1 MLEALGIIPVRIGP
15 AVAPS
20 VRQVQVNEKITA
32 KVHKFS
38 NGSRTVSKGQPEYD
52 WTLTCSA
59 MKDKQEIL
67 DLLEASEAGG
77 EVTISFDVGSRSY
90 MLTNCA
96 RNSTGFSSD
105 SDGTA
110 DLTISGVAP
119 ELLQVR

>member
-1 MLEALGIIPVRIGP
+1 MLEALGIIPVKIG
-15 AVAPS
+15 ASEAPS

-38 NGSRTVSKGQPEYD
+38 NGSRTVSQGQPEYD
-52 WTLTCSA
+52 WTLTCSC
-59 MKDKQEIL
+59 MRDKQEIL
-67 DLLEASEAGG
+67 DLLEDAEASG
-77 EVTISFDVGSRSY
+77 EVTITFNVGARVY
-90 MLTNCA
+90 MLVNCA

-119 ELLQVR
+119 EQLQVR